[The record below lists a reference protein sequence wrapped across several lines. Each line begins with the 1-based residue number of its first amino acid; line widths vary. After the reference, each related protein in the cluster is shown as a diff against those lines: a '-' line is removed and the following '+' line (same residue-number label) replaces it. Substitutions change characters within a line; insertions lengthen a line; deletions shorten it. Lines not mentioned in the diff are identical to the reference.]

1 MATLA
6 NLAFDSGLPANV
18 DAEKTILGAILL
30 DNAAHAEAAEKL
42 SDEDFSLDS
51 HRRIFLRMTELID
64 AQKAVDIITL
74 ANELSR
80 LKEIESI
87 GGVAYLASLTEGLP
101 RRPVIEEYIRIVK
114 DKSML
119 RKLMLICSNAIARA
133 ANQGEAALDVLSVAE
148 TQLMEVSEKGLTGG
162 LQRLD
167 KIVEGSFGSIDNLY
181 KQSREITGLATDFTE
196 FDRMTS
202 GLQKGELIIIAAR
215 PSMGKTALAINIAQN
230 AAINHEAIVAVF
242 SLEMSKESLL
252 RRLMGICSMAIARAA
267 DQSETALEVR
277 GAAESQLM
285 EVTEKGLTHGFQSLD
300 QIVQHSFGT
309 IDNLYKQSREVT
321 GLATDFTDFDR
332 LTSGLQKGEL
342 IIIAA
347 RPSMGKTAL
356 AINIAQNAA
365 INHNAIVAVFSL
377 EMSKEALLRRMLASQ
392 AWVDQQKLQKGFLGR
407 EDHDKLQNAL
417 GQLVD
422 SRIFIDDSAGISLAE
437 MRAKARR
444 LKQNAGG
451 LDLVVVDYLQL
462 MSATVPS
469 SGRKNYENRTQE
481 VSAISRG
488 LKALSKE
495 LDVPVLAL
503 SQLSRAGVQRKD
515 DHRPLLSDLRE
526 SGTIEQDADV
536 VAFIHRES
544 YYKHDED
551 MSEADKAKS
560 EIIVAKQRNGPTD
573 TVYLNFIGNFTRF
586 DNPDQGHAA

>member
-1 MATLA
+1 MATIPDLTLDA
-6 NLAFDSGLPANV
+6 GLPANV

-30 DNAAHAEAAEKL
+30 DNTAHAEAAEKL
-42 SDEDFSLDS
+42 GSDDFSLDS
-51 HRRIFLRMTELID
+51 HRRIFLRMSELMD
-64 AQKAVDIITL
+64 TQRAVDIVTL
-74 ANELSR
+74 ANELAR
-80 LKEIESI
+80 YKEVEAV

-101 RRPVIEEYIRIVK
+101 RRPVIEDYIRIVK
-114 DKSML
+114 DKSLL
-119 RKLMLICSNAIARA
+119 RK
-133 ANQGEAALDVLSVAE
+133 
-148 TQLMEVSEKGLTGG
+148 
-162 LQRLD
+162 
-167 KIVEGSFGSIDNLY
+167 
-181 KQSREITGLATDFTE
+181 
-196 FDRMTS
+196 
-202 GLQKGELIIIAAR
+202 
-215 PSMGKTALAINIAQN
+215 
-230 AAINHEAIVAVF
+230 
-242 SLEMSKESLL
+242 
-252 RRLMGICSMAIARAA
+252 LMGICSMAIARAA
-267 DQSETALEVR
+267 DQSETALEVL

-407 EDHDKLQNAL
+407 EDHDKLQSAL
-417 GQLVD
+417 GQLID

-488 LKALSKE
+488 LKALAKE

-544 YYKHDED
+544 YYKHDEE

-573 TVYLNFIGNFTRF
+573 TVYLNFIGKFTRF